1 MKSFTIFTSSAMVDH
16 IIFYYFPQK
25 RFGKWL
31 GMKSELQLR
40 YCSCKKMFLGTVA
53 NFKNFWRPN
62 KEIKY
67 FSRKLTEFKDFE
79 RQLLKFET
87 FSRLYEPWMDVAK
100 SRNDRLFLL
109 NPIQV

>member
-1 MKSFTIFTSSAMVDH
+1 
-16 IIFYYFPQK
+16 
-25 RFGKWL
+25 
-31 GMKSELQLR
+31 
-40 YCSCKKMFLGTVA
+40 MFLGTVA
-53 NFKNFWRPN
+53 NFKNFSRPN

-109 NPIQV
+109 NPIQVIESNRGESLFTIFASLTYAYHYLLTLIDHSRKYHSIP

>member
-1 MKSFTIFTSSAMVDH
+1 
-16 IIFYYFPQK
+16 
-25 RFGKWL
+25 
-31 GMKSELQLR
+31 
-40 YCSCKKMFLGTVA
+40 MFLGTVA
-53 NFKNFWRPN
+53 NFKNFSRPN

-109 NPIQV
+109 NPIQVQGTRTTTL